1 MKNNIKGQ
9 VSTKIKAPVARVWD
23 ALTNPE
29 TIKKYFFG
37 TDTHTNWK
45 VGSPIRFT
53 GEWEGKSYEDKGTV
67 LDFRKNEL
75 VKYSYWSSMSGMED
89 KPENYVIVT
98 YLLTGKDNDVNLTIT
113 QENIPDEKMR
123 EHSEENWKKVME
135 GLKKV
140 VEGKQLHPAE

>member
-1 MKNNIKGQ
+1 MKNAITGQ
-9 VSTKIKAPVARVWD
+9 VSVKIHAPVSRVWD

-45 VGSPIRFT
+45 VGSTIRFT
-53 GEWEGKSYEDKGTV
+53 GEWEGKSYVDKGTV

-75 VKYSYWSSMSGMED
+75 IKYSYWSSISGIED
-89 KPENYVIVT
+89 KPENYAIIT
-98 YLLTGKDNDVNLTIT
+98 YLLNGTDNNVSLTVI

-123 EHSEENWKKVME
+123 EHSEQNWKKVLE